1 MIITQLISTN
11 IPQLTLQDK
20 VSKALT
26 MMDDFEI
33 SHLCVVQKDKF
44 IGIVSKEDLLLAS
57 NETATLDSLQEDYI
71 HSVILEQEHFSKAL
85 QIVSEKNLTLL
96 PVLNAERD
104 YIGVITSANLLH
116 QLSFF
121 LGADVPGGI
130 IIIEMENRN
139 FSFSEIS
146 RLIETH
152 DSLITQLNT
161 QLNKETGLL
170 QITLK
175 LNKTEIADIIATLQ
189 RFEYNII
196 AYYGEEAYTNE
207 LQDNYSHLMH
217 YLNI

>member
-1 MIITQLISTN
+1 MTITQLISTN

-20 VSKALT
+20 VSKALN
-26 MMDDFEI
+26 MMDDFELN
-33 SHLCVVQKDKF
+33 HLCVIQKDKF
-44 IGIVSKEDLLLAS
+44 IGMVSKEDLLNVANDNL
-57 NETATLDSLQEDYI
+57 TIDSLQEEYI
-71 HSVILEQEHFSKAL
+71 HSLILEQEHFSKAL
-85 QIVSEKNLTLL
+85 LIISEKNLTLL

-104 YIGVITSANLLH
+104 FIGVITAVNLLH
-116 QLSFF
+116 QLPLFM
-121 LGADVPGGI
+121 GADVPGGI
-130 IIIEMENRN
+130 IILEMENRN

-189 RFEYNII
+189 RFEYNIV

>member
-1 MIITQLISTN
+1 MTITQLISTN

-26 MMDDFEI
+26 MMDDFELN
-33 SHLCVVQKDKF
+33 HLCVIQKDKF
-44 IGIVSKEDLLLAS
+44 IGIVGKEDLLNRANDNL
-57 NETATLDSLQEDYI
+57 TVDSLQEEYL
-71 HSVILEQEHFSKAL
+71 HSLILEQEHFSKAL
-85 QIVSEKNLTLL
+85 QIISEKNLTLL

-104 YIGVITSANLLH
+104 FIGVITSVNLLH

-121 LGADVPGGI
+121 LGGDVPGGI

-189 RFEYNII
+189 RFEYHIV